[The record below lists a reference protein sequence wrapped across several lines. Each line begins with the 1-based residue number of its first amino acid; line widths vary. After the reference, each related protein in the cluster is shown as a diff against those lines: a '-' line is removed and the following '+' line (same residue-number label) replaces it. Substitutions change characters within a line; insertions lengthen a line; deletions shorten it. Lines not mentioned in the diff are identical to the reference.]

1 MNKATTQPANYRW
14 VMLLTAAT
22 TSMLVFGIPVLS
34 LPPLFS
40 EIAADLNLN
49 IVQIGWIWGI
59 SSITGMFVVL
69 IGGSIGDRFGTRN
82 TLIIICFLTG
92 ILGALRGL
100 SVNFTTFLLTSLL
113 LGLVQPAITVNL
125 HKVAGQWFPRQQL
138 GLATGVVSAGFAMG
152 LMLGSLFSATVFSP
166 ALGGWRNVLYL
177 YGGVSILM
185 SLAWFFIH
193 PHDDPAAQQARRAVP
208 FREALGHVARL
219 RHVWMIGLGV
229 LFFWACVRG
238 FVGYLPLY
246 LREIGWEASTADRV
260 LGVYYGV
267 SLLAAIPIAL
277 LSDRFGIRRG
287 YLIFAALATATGV
300 SLFSIA
306 EGLLVWGAIIMAGVV
321 FDAFMAIYQT
331 AVMEGEGVGGTYAG
345 TALGFAG
352 MMREA
357 GGVFS
362 PPLGNSLTVF
372 GLNTPFLFWGAMG
385 LLAMT
390 MFVLVPVKKK
400 VPLSPVPEP

>member
-1 MNKATTQPANYRW
+1 MNKATAQPANYRW

-40 EIAADLNLN
+40 EIAADLKLD

-82 TLIIICFLTG
+82 TIIIICFLTG
-92 ILGALRGL
+92 VLGALRGL

-125 HKVAGQWFPRQQL
+125 HKVAGQWFPPHQL
-138 GLATGVVSAGFAMG
+138 GLATGIVSAGFATG

-166 ALGGWRNVLYL
+166 LLGGWRNVLYL

-185 SLAWFFIH
+185 SLAWFVIH
-193 PHDDPAAQQARRAVP
+193 PRDDQATQQARRAIP
-208 FREALGHVARL
+208 FGEALGHVAWL

-229 LFFWACVRG
+229 FFFWACVRG

-246 LREIGWEASTADRV
+246 LREIGWEAGPADRV
-260 LGVYYGV
+260 LGLYYGV

-287 YLIFAALATATGV
+287 YLIFAALATGTGV

-306 EGLLVWGAIIMAGVV
+306 DGLFVWAAIIMAGVV

-331 AVMEGEGVGGTYAG
+331 AVMEGEGVGGAYAG

-362 PPLGNSLTVF
+362 PPLGNSLTAF
-372 GLNTPFLFWGAMG
+372 GLSTPFIFWGAMG

-390 MFVLVPVKKK
+390 IFVLVPVKKK
-400 VPLSPVPEP
+400 LH

>member
-1 MNKATTQPANYRW
+1 MMHSASGERAHRRAGTQ
-14 VMLLTAAT
+14 
-22 TSMLVFGIPVLS
+22 S

-82 TLIIICFLTG
+82 TIIIICFLTG

-100 SVNFTTFLLTSLL
+100 SINFTTFLLTSLL

-125 HKVAGQWFPRQQL
+125 HKVAGQWFPRRQL
-138 GLATGVVSAGFAMG
+138 GLATGIVSAGFATG
-152 LMLGSLFSATVFSP
+152 LMLGSLFSATVLSP
-166 ALGGWRNVLYL
+166 LLGGWRNVLYL

-185 SLAWFFIH
+185 SLVWFFIH
-193 PHDDPAAQQARRAVP
+193 PRDDEATQQARRATP

-229 LFFWACVRG
+229 FFFWACVRG

-246 LREIGWEASTADRV
+246 LREIGWEASAADRV
-260 LGVYYGV
+260 LGLYYGV

-277 LSDRFGIRRG
+277 FSDRFGIRRG

-306 EGLLVWGAIIMAGVV
+306 DGLLVWAAIIIAGVV

-331 AVMEGEGVGGTYAG
+331 AVMEGDGVGGTYAG
-345 TALGFAG
+345 TALGFAA

-362 PPLGNSLTVF
+362 PPLGNSLTTF
-372 GLNTPFLFWGAMG
+372 GLSTPFIFWGVMG
-385 LLAMT
+385 LLAMM
-390 MFVLVPVKKK
+390 MFVLLPVKKK
-400 VPLSPVPEP
+400 LS

>member
-1 MNKATTQPANYRW
+1 
-14 VMLLTAAT
+14 
-22 TSMLVFGIPVLS
+22 
-34 LPPLFS
+34 
-40 EIAADLNLN
+40 
-49 IVQIGWIWGI
+49 
-59 SSITGMFVVL
+59 
-69 IGGSIGDRFGTRN
+69 
-82 TLIIICFLTG
+82 
-92 ILGALRGL
+92 
-100 SVNFTTFLLTSLL
+100 
-113 LGLVQPAITVNL
+113 
-125 HKVAGQWFPRQQL
+125 
-138 GLATGVVSAGFAMG
+138 MG

-208 FREALGHVARL
+208 FREALGNVARL

-287 YLIFAALATATGV
+287 YLIFAALPTAIGV